1 MKGRPRPTQTKEK
14 PVIENAPQIKTKAGG
29 GKRTETNGGKRTQT
43 AGLPVT
49 ETALLAAGG
58 NRTTIYISGGPAV

>member
-1 MKGRPRPTQTKEK
+1 
-14 PVIENAPQIKTKAGG
+14 VIENAPQIKTKAGG

>member
-1 MKGRPRPTQTKEK
+1 MESAPQTK
-14 PVIENAPQIKTKAGG
+14 IKAGG
-29 GKRTETNGGKRTQT
+29 GKRTETSGGKHTSNG
-43 AGLPVT
+43 GLPVT